1 MRCPKCHYLSFE
13 PEPRCKNCGYDL
25 ALGPDDP
32 VSKVLDRGTQALA
45 DFDLRGSDDVP
56 VPRSVERPLNRISL
70 LPRVEPT
77 DLVMRWPESSG
88 AAAAPSVEVPVRA
101 AAPAAVIAEPLPVAP
116 PPVRVTAEPV
126 RGASGPARVA
136 PEPVRVAPEPA
147 RIAARRSTSDLPL
160 FLREMPDRERPSDEP
175 LVKVPSSPRAP
186 LSVRRNTP
194 PPGRVKEAYERPQ
207 TVLPRQ
213 ARLIER
219 DPVEPAVVPEP
230 APAPPPAAAPVIVS
244 RDESRPA
251 APTPKPPPTPI
262 PAVPVRAIQRA
273 STPRRV
279 EAAIIDALF
288 IGAINVALILLTL
301 QRCNLTIVEIGT
313 LPMWPVL
320 GMLLL
325 IDGGYLLMFTAT
337 TGQTVGKMAAGIR
350 VVDADPRIPGR
361 DRVTVGQ
368 AALRSLLTF
377 PSLFALG
384 AGFFP
389 ALFGDHRAV
398 HDRLT
403 HTRVVR
409 V

>member
-32 VSKVLDRGTQALA
+32 VSKPLDRGNLALA
-45 DFDLRGSDDVP
+45 DFELRGSEEVP
-56 VPRSVERPLNRISL
+56 LRPVERPLSRISL

-77 DLVMRWPESSG
+77 DLVMRWPQDNVG
-88 AAAAPSVEVPVRA
+88 RAAVPAAEPPVKSAAPVDVVP
-101 AAPAAVIAEPLPVAP
+101 EPVAVAP
-116 PPVRVTAEPV
+116 ESV
-126 RGASGPARVA
+126 RVA
-136 PEPVRVAPEPA
+136 PEPVRVAPEPS
-147 RIAARRSTSDLPL
+147 RIAPRRTSGDLPL
-160 FLREMPDRERPSDEP
+160 FLREMPDRQRPSDEP
-175 LVKVPSSPRAP
+175 LVKVPASPRAP

-194 PPGRVKEAYERPQ
+194 PPGRVKEAYDRPQ

-219 DPVEPAVVPEP
+219 DPVEPAPLPEPPP
-230 APAPPPAAAPVIVS
+230 APAPLPVIATHAQTRRAEPPPPPAA
-244 RDESRPA
+244 PA
-251 APTPKPPPTPI
+251 R
-262 PAVPVRAIQRA
+262 AVQRA
-273 STPRRV
+273 STPRRL

-301 QRCNLTIVEIGT
+301 QRCNLTILEIGT
-313 LPMWPVL
+313 LPIWPVL
-320 GMLLL
+320 AFLIL

-350 VVDADPRIPGR
+350 VVDDDPRIPGH

-368 AALRSLLTF
+368 AAMRSLLTF
-377 PSLFALG
+377 PSLFAFG
-384 AGFFP
+384 AGYFP
-389 ALFGDHRAV
+389 AFFGDHRAV

-403 HTRVVR
+403 NTRVVR